1 MRPVATDVGR
11 SAVRVLDTRVKLLI
25 KYHQHIIK
33 RPFRY
38 VFSKQICDMH
48 VIINSAM
55 CHSLI
60 TNMSVLLIVVWK
72 CTLAASHAAPSPV
85 SHGEYVDERNRRTE
99 DAPSCVCFPSKAL
112 SSNASLPC
120 VTGCVDAVVLPI
132 VRRSDR
138 EHFFVRKEERL
149 SIFLTPKY
157 QNLWMNNKVR
167 GD

>member
-85 SHGEYVDERNRRTE
+85 SMSTRETDGQRTRLRVYVFRQ
-99 DAPSCVCFPSKAL
+99 KL
-112 SSNASLPC
+112 
-120 VTGCVDAVVLPI
+120 
-132 VRRSDR
+132 
-138 EHFFVRKEERL
+138 
-149 SIFLTPKY
+149 
-157 QNLWMNNKVR
+157 
-167 GD
+167 